1 LKVGAENL
9 LDFCESCWRKIFM
22 TKKNLLKSSLRE
34 LTIRNLGVIDSAE
47 VEFKSGLTVITGET
61 GAGKTMVLTALNLI
75 LGGKS
80 DTDFVRTGQERLLV
94 SGRFELGDSL
104 SSIIE
109 DMGGIVEDNELIIN
123 RSVTNQGKSKISLGG
138 AVSSATQVGE
148 FAENLIEIHAQASS
162 ARLSKPIVQLQLL
175 DSFAGHGKLLLEFLS
190 FYEEHLI
197 LRRRISDLE
206 KQLAVREL
214 EIAKLEDIVKDF
226 ERVKPQPDE
235 LVKLDNEINKL
246 GSVEELNSGIL
257 QALAA
262 INDEDNSAVT
272 ALGISKKLLEGL
284 KGKDSNLDSL
294 IEDQSES
301 IYNLLEVIG
310 KLERYLSGLEADPA
324 RFDFLQLRKSELL
337 ALVKKYG
344 KGSDREIA
352 YENLLVESAQAGS
365 RLADLQ
371 GGDLRLEELK
381 REAEAKFKEVA
392 FSAKKLSKSRMDW
405 AMKLSDAI
413 TNELTLL
420 AMPNASLLVAVAEND
435 LNEPKSYSNNGVNE
449 VSFLFTSHK
458 DGKLLPISK
467 AASGGELSRVM
478 LAVEVVLAKNSPVGT
493 YIFDEVD
500 SGVGGKA
507 AVEVGKRLS
516 MLAKNSQVIVV
527 THLAQVASW
536 ADNHLVVSKS
546 ETGSVT
552 QSDITEVSGPERRR
566 EIARLLSGQDESISA
581 QEHAGE
587 LLDMV
592 AKASAEMIG

>member
-1 LKVGAENL
+1 
-9 LDFCESCWRKIFM
+9 M
-22 TKKNLLKSSLRE
+22 TKKNHLKSSLRE

-80 DTDFVRTGQERLLV
+80 DSDFVRTGQERLLV

-162 ARLSKPIVQLQLL
+162 ARLSKPLVQLQLL
-175 DSFAGHGKLLLEFLS
+175 DSFAGHGKLLLEFS
-190 FYEEHLI
+190 SYYEEHLI
-197 LRRRISDLE
+197 LRRRISNLE

-214 EIAKLEDIVKDF
+214 EIAKLEGIVKDF
-226 ERVKPQPDE
+226 ERVKPQPEE
-235 LVKLDNEINKL
+235 LIQLDNEINKL

-381 REAEAKFKEVA
+381 REAEAKFKEVSV
-392 FSAKKLSKSRMDW
+392 SAKKLSKSRMDW
-405 AMKLSDAI
+405 ATKLSDAI

-420 AMPNASLLVAVAEND
+420 AMPNASVLVAVAEND

-449 VSFLFTSHK
+449 VSFHFTSHK

-566 EIARLLSGQDESISA
+566 EIARLLSGQDESVSA